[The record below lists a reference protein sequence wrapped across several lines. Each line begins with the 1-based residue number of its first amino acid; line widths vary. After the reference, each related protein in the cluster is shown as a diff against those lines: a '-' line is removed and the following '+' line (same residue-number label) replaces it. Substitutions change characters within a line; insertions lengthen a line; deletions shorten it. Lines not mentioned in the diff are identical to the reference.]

1 VSLELAPEVSI
12 RDVSPRDGL
21 QAEPKTLDTEVKRE
35 LIDGLALA
43 GVPRIECASFV
54 HPKLLPQMAD
64 AEAVMR
70 GLTRRSRTHYSVL
83 VPNVHGAERA
93 SALDPDEMTVF
104 VSASETHNWKN
115 VHRSIADSLAE
126 FQKVAEIGR
135 RRSVPVG
142 AYVVTAFGCP
152 YEGQVPESALLDLT
166 YRLFELGIRTIT
178 LGDTIGVAN
187 PVLVQQR
194 IRTIRQSLPGL
205 TLGLHFH
212 DNRGTA
218 LANLLAAV
226 DAGATYF
233 DTALGGI
240 GGSPFSPGA
249 GGNLAT
255 EDAVYLLEE
264 MGVDTGID
272 LNALLVLG
280 DRLAEAL
287 EHPLPSRVRAARGR
301 MVPVGK
307 DGTLRDELNG

>member
-1 VSLELAPEVSI
+1 MSLELPARVTI

-21 QAEPKTLDTEVKRE
+21 QAEPRVVPTDAKLE
-35 LIDGLALA
+35 LIDGLAKA
-43 GVPRIECASFV
+43 GVPRIESTSFV
-54 HPKLLPQMAD
+54 NPKLLPQLAD
-64 AEAVMR
+64 AEETMSR
-70 GLTRRSRTHYSVL
+70 LTRRSRTHYSVL
-83 VPNVHGAERA
+83 VPNVKGAERA
-93 SALDPDEMTVF
+93 VAHDPDELTVF

-115 VHRSIADSLAE
+115 VHRSIASSLAE
-126 FQKVAEIGR
+126 FHTVSALA
-135 RRSVPVG
+135 RSHGIPVS
-142 AYVVTAFGCP
+142 AVIVTAFGCP
-152 YEGQVPESALLDLT
+152 YEGAVPASTVVDLA
-166 YRLFELGIRTIT
+166 YRLYDMGMREIT
-178 LGDTIGVAN
+178 LGDTVGVAN
-187 PVLVQQR
+187 PVMVQER
-194 IRTIRQSLPGL
+194 IRLIRNSLPGL

-272 LNALLVLG
+272 LDALLALG
-280 DRLAEAL
+280 DRLSQWL
-287 EHPLPSRVRAARGR
+287 EHPLPSRVRQARGR

-307 DGTLRDELNG
+307 GGETDEQER